1 MTSNTKKDDL
11 TGLYTRSILEELDR
25 KFSAIATDTIWSL
38 MVIDIDHFKLVND
51 VFGHL
56 QGDRVLQRVANIL
69 ARNCRGEDTLLRYGG
84 DEFVIVMPFTE
95 QLKAVNQAERILQ
108 GMERE
113 VFSEGME
120 VGLSIGVAQSKLED
134 TRLAQIFERADK
146 ALYEAKKGGRGKVSF
161 YEDVEADGSTDNK
174 ISFEHFVGREQE
186 LLTLRGIL
194 NDTIAGKGQFVL
206 ISGEPGIGK
215 SRLAQELEHFSTFK
229 DCLFLKTRCDES
241 GTGKPYEQLT
251 DPIARHLL
259 TFSSDDLKDLTLSLS
274 EILPQTAE
282 LFPGL
287 DPKLSHAPSID
298 EEGVVRFRI
307 YEEIFSILRWITT
320 RQSMVFMVDN
330 LQWISANDF
339 DLLAYMAR
347 ASSDLPVLFL
357 AAARAPLHDHP
368 GIQKKIRILSNLV
381 HFTSIKL
388 EKLDEEYTRHMIM
401 FALRDP
407 KIPREVLQIL
417 VKQSSGNPMY
427 LRELLMSLCNTRA
440 IEALAEGG
448 WRYEIGKDLTL
459 PETLSQLM
467 SARLENLDSFT
478 MEVLHTGSLMTGGFF
493 SLRPISVVLHRNE
506 FDIAKTLE
514 EPLRLELISKKLSG
528 SNAIEYS
535 FVHET
540 MRGYLLQA
548 LTAKTRKTLQSR
560 LGLYYEDI
568 FNSGDTSVIPLVA
581 HHYGDS
587 LDSSRGMQFALLAE
601 KQADERDA
609 KQEVL
614 RWLEQYMSFTD
625 SAEENNLDAFYAR
638 LELGKV
644 YTHFAKH
651 KKATE
656 LLKDAARFTTHG
668 NQIGLLRFHQAHLH
682 FNMADYTGAEKLY
695 QAAIEFLPAG
705 KERIMA
711 SLQIAFIQYLT
722 GSVDKS
728 LELLKTVKEHIET
741 IKDQR
746 ERKQLLATFY
756 MRHGTIALKALSR
769 VDSTEEC
776 LKAVTIYRQLN
787 DKIGEAKALLNTAV
801 SLFATSRYEARIDI
815 LNDALRVFT
824 ETGDVHSIM
833 GTYVNLGQAYYNA
846 MEFDLSRD
854 YFQRCLDLV
863 EATGTKR
870 FGVWA
875 NSYLAILD
883 ANENNFFSAE
893 IRYNNAIKT
902 ADELGLAPMALN
914 ARMNLVTMLVNKK
927 DYEKANILLS
937 ELEADEIIKNMDEA
951 TLKTLQGYRGTERFH
966 NPALDRVSA
975 LEQAEKSL
983 RSATVDIEKEP
994 SIRTIDL
1001 VGTFT
1006 ECLYARGRLYQARKE
1021 LIRAQNMFQK
1031 FVSGIDSAHYKQK
1044 MLESGTAKKLEK
1056 LSKLLE
1062 NQ

>member
-1 MTSNTKKDDL
+1 MTTDTKMDDL
-11 TGLYTRSILEELDR
+11 TGLHTRGILEELDTQ
-25 KFSAIATDTIWSL
+25 FSAVAAVNIWSL
-38 MVIDIDHFKLVND
+38 MAIDIDHFKVVND
-51 VFGHL
+51 VFGRL
-56 QGDRVLQRVANIL
+56 QGDRVIQRIANIL
-69 ARNCRGEDTLLRYGG
+69 ARNCRGADTLLRYGG
-84 DEFVIVMPFTE
+84 DEFAIVMPFTE
-95 QLKAVNQAERILQ
+95 QLKAVNQAQRILQ
-108 GMERE
+108 AMERE

-120 VGLSIGVAQSKLED
+120 VGLSVGVAQSKLTD
-134 TRLAQIFERADK
+134 TRLAQVYERASK
-146 ALYEAKKGGRGKVSF
+146 ALDEAKKGERGRVSF
-161 YEDVEADGSTDNK
+161 YEEVKTESTDNE
-174 ISFEHFVGREQE
+174 ISFEHFLGREQE
-186 LLTLRGIL
+186 LSEVRGIL
-194 NDTIAGKGQFVL
+194 NETVAGKGQFVL

-215 SRLAQELEHFSTFK
+215 SRLTQELEHFSTFK
-229 DCLFLKTRCDES
+229 DCLFLKSICHELGADR
-241 GTGKPYEQLT
+241 PYEQLT
-251 DPIARHLL
+251 GSIARQLL
-259 TFSSDDLKDLTLSLS
+259 TLSSDDLKDLTRTLS

-287 DPKLSHAPSID
+287 DLKLSHAPSTD

-307 YEEIFSILRWITT
+307 YSEIFDILKWISS
-320 RQSMVFMVDN
+320 RQPVVFMVDN

-339 DLLAYMAR
+339 DLLAYLAR
-347 ASSDLPVLFL
+347 ASTDLPVLFL
-357 AAARAPLHDHP
+357 AAVRTPQNDHP
-368 GIQKKIRILSNLV
+368 GIQKKVRILSNLV
-381 HFTSIKL
+381 HFTSIQLK
-388 EKLDEEYTRHMIM
+388 KLDEEYTRHMVM

-427 LRELLMSLCNTRA
+427 LRELLIYLRNTGA

-448 WRYEIGKDLTL
+448 WKYEISSDLPL

-478 MEVLHTGSLMTGGFF
+478 TEVLRTGSLMTRGCF
-493 SLRPISVVLHRNE
+493 SLSPISTVLHRNE
-506 FDIAKTLE
+506 FDVAKTLE
-514 EPLRLELISKKLSG
+514 EPLRLELISEKLSQ
-528 SNAIEYS
+528 SNTIEYS

-540 MRGYLLQA
+540 MQSYLFQE
-548 LTAKTRKTLQSR
+548 LTPGTRKALQSR
-560 LGLYYEDI
+560 FGLYYEDI

-587 LDSSRGMQFALLAE
+587 LESSRAMQFALLAE

-609 KQEVL
+609 KREAL
-614 RWLEQYMSFTD
+614 HWLELYMSFSD
-625 SAEENNLDAFYAR
+625 SADESNQDAFFAR

-651 KKATE
+651 TKAAE
-656 LLKDAARFTTHG
+656 MLKDAARFTTHS
-668 NQIGLLRFHQAHLH
+668 NQIGLLRFHQAHLY
-682 FNMADYTGAEKLY
+682 FNMGDYTSAEKLY
-695 QAAIEFLPAG
+695 KAAIEFLPPG
-705 KERIMA
+705 KERVMA

-722 GSVDKS
+722 GSVDRS

-741 IKDQR
+741 IKDLR
-746 ERKQLLATFY
+746 DRKQLLATFY
-756 MRHGTIALKALSR
+756 MRHGTIALEALSR

-787 DKIGEAKALLNTAV
+787 DRIGEAKALLNTAV
-801 SLFATSRYEARIDI
+801 SLFATSRYETRIDI
-815 LNDALRVFT
+815 LKDALKVFI
-824 ETGDVHSIM
+824 ETGDTHSIM

-854 YFQRCLDLV
+854 YFERCLGLV

-883 ANENNFFSAE
+883 TNENDFSSAE
-893 IRYNNAIKT
+893 SRYRKAIES

-914 ARMNLVTMLVNKK
+914 ARMNLVTMLINKK
-927 DYEKANILLS
+927 DYEEADIHLT
-937 ELEADEIIKNMDEA
+937 ELEADEVAGSMDDD
-951 TLKTLQGYRGTERFH
+951 TLKTLRGYRGTERFH
-966 NPALDRVSA
+966 NPALERASA
-975 LEQAEKSL
+975 LEQAEENL
-983 RSATVDIEKEP
+983 RLATANIEDDT

-1021 LIRAQNMFQK
+1021 FARAESMFKK
-1031 FVSGIDSAHYKQK
+1031 FVSNIDSAHYKQK
-1044 MLESGTAKKLEK
+1044 MLESGTAIKLEK